1 MPPAELAKRR
11 PAPWLEPQVV
21 GGSAAVSFCILW
33 LNRLT
38 VAPLPALVHFTTISR
53 AYRTGVLDTSVDPPE
68 PGPSAVAALRMPKPV
83 RR

>member
-21 GGSAAVSFCILW
+21 GGSAPVSFCILW
-33 LNRLT
+33 LNRRT
-38 VAPLPALVHFTTISR
+38 IAPLSPLVDFTTISC
-53 AYRTGVLDTSVDPPE
+53 AYRIGALDTSVDPPE
-68 PGPSAVAALRMPKPV
+68 LGPSPAAALRRPKPV